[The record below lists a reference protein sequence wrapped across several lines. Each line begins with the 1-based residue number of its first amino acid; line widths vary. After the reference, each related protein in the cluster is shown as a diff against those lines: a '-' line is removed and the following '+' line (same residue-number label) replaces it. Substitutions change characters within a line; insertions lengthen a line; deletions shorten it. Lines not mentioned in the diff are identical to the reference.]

1 MRELTLSV
9 GLLVVS
15 LVIRCG
21 AEEPLQFNRD
31 IRPILFE
38 NCISC
43 HGPDSASR
51 KADLRLDKLEIAVST
66 GAIVPGD
73 LSASEL
79 LRRIDA
85 TDEAERMP
93 PVETK
98 KKLTAKQKELLTRW
112 IQEGAEYQPHWS
124 LIAAVRPDLPETK
137 NAWWV
142 RNPIDRFVAKRL
154 EQDGLTPAPEAAWQ
168 TLIRRVSLDLTGLPP
183 TPELI
188 AEFGDDTSPG
198 AYENLVDRLLES
210 PHWGEHRGRAWLDV
224 ARYGDT
230 HGIHI
235 DNYREMWTYRDW
247 VIEAFNQNMPFD
259 QFTIENLAGD
269 LLPAATAK
277 QKTGSG
283 FNRCNITT
291 NEGGVIKEEY
301 AVLYTRD
308 RTETT
313 AIAWLGLT
321 AGCAVCH
328 DHKFDPIS
336 QREFYELAAFFN
348 NTTQDAM
355 DGNSKDTPPVVVI
368 PQEKDQARWNDLESL
383 RTQARVQLESRRQTA
398 RREFDSWV
406 ATAKLGELIEELPQE
421 GLHFFAPLDD
431 ADRQIRYRVNG
442 DSRKAQAPTSLEW
455 RDGPTNKQAAFLSHG
470 DILEVSDVGDFEKDQ
485 PWSVSLWLKLPGHN
499 LSGAILARIDEGIG
513 VRGWD
518 LFVNERYIGS
528 NFIHKWPQN
537 ALKVFTKKQIP
548 ADTWTHVTVRY
559 DGSMKAS
566 GYSIFVN
573 GLSQELDVQADSLVE
588 NKSTRNS
595 VPFRIG
601 RRHRESPVSDVSL
614 ADLRIYDRKLSDGEV
629 TSLASQVLFTVL
641 DKPAA
646 ERKPADL
653 DGLFDW
659 WLGNRDRRYQRI
671 VADRESLEREVEQ
684 IKARSTVAHVMQEAE
699 TTPQAYLLVRGEY
712 DQRGDAV
719 QADTPDVLPAF
730 PEEFPRNRLGLA
742 MWLLEPNQPLT
753 ARVAVNR
760 FWQEVFGTGLVK
772 TSGDFGVSGELP
784 SHPELLDWLAVEFR
798 ETDWDVKR
806 LFKLI
811 VMSATYRQSAVS
823 TPEKLT
829 LDPDNRLLARGPRF
843 RMEAEMV
850 RDYSLAA
857 SGLLVKTIG
866 GASVK
871 PYQPPGVWEA
881 VAMPESNTH
890 TYKQDSGNALYRRS
904 MYTFWKRS
912 APPASLDIFNAPTRE
927 RCVTLRERTNTP
939 LQALVTLNDPQYV
952 ESARYLAEQTILTAG
967 KEPQD
972 RIQWIAERIL
982 GRQFRA
988 EELAIVQDSLDRL
1001 AKHYQAHAAEAEKL
1015 IAVGEFPRNKAVS
1028 PVELAT
1034 WTMTVNEL
1042 LNLDE
1047 VLCK

>member
-1 MRELTLSV
+1 MSRRLRFAWLCELAAMLYAIGTP
-9 GLLVVS
+9 
-15 LVIRCG
+15 C
-21 AEEPLQFNRD
+21 AAEPLAFNRD
-31 IRPILFE
+31 VRLILNE
-38 NCISC
+38 HCLAC

-51 KADLRLDKLEIAVST
+51 QAGLRLDQRDPAIAA
-66 GAIVPGD
+66 GAITPGKLDESGIIKRITSTDPD
-73 LSASEL
+73 LV
-79 LRRIDA
+79 
-85 TDEAERMP
+85 MP
-93 PVETK
+93 PPEIKKPLKPAQIET
-98 KKLTAKQKELLTRW
+98 LSRW
-112 IQEGAEYQPHWS
+112 ITKGAPYQPHWS
-124 LIAAVRPDLPETK
+124 LIAPTK
-137 NAWWV
+137 PTPPQVANSWWA
-142 RNPIDRFVAKRL
+142 RNPIDRFIAKRL
-154 EQDGLTPAPEAAWQ
+154 ELVGLTPAPEAAWQ
-168 TLIRRVSLDLTGLPP
+168 TLIRRVCLDLTGLPP
-183 TPELI
+183 TPEIL
-188 AEFGDDTSPG
+188 AEFGDDTSSG
-198 AYENLVDRLLES
+198 AYENLVDRLLAS
-210 PHWGEHRGRAWLDV
+210 PQWGEHRGRAWLDV

-230 HGIHI
+230 HGIHF

-247 VIEAFNQNMPFD
+247 VIEAFNQNMSFD

-291 NEGGVIKEEY
+291 NEGGAIKEEY

-355 DGNSKDTPPVVVI
+355 DGNIKDTPPVVVI
-368 PQEKDQARWNDLESL
+368 PQEKDQSRWSELESL
-383 RTQARVQLESRRQTA
+383 RTQVRMQLESLRKTA

-406 ATAKLGELIEELPQE
+406 ATAKPGELI
-421 GLHFFAPLDD
+421 
-431 ADRQIRYRVNG
+431 
-442 DSRKAQAPTSLEW
+442 
-455 RDGPTNKQAAFLSHG
+455 
-470 DILEVSDVGDFEKDQ
+470 
-485 PWSVSLWLKLPGHN
+485 
-499 LSGAILARIDEGIG
+499 
-513 VRGWD
+513 
-518 LFVNERYIGS
+518 
-528 NFIHKWPQN
+528 
-537 ALKVFTKKQIP
+537 
-548 ADTWTHVTVRY
+548 
-559 DGSMKAS
+559 
-566 GYSIFVN
+566 
-573 GLSQELDVQADSLVE
+573 
-588 NKSTRNS
+588 
-595 VPFRIG
+595 
-601 RRHRESPVSDVSL
+601 
-614 ADLRIYDRKLSDGEV
+614 
-629 TSLASQVLFTVL
+629 
-641 DKPAA
+641 A

-653 DGLFDW
+653 DELFDW
-659 WLGNRDRRYQRI
+659 WLGNRDRRYQRL
-671 VADRESLEREVEQ
+671 VEQGMSLEREVEQ
-684 IKARSTVAHVMQEAE
+684 IKARGTVAHVMQESE
-699 TTPQAYLLVRGEY
+699 TPPMAHLLVRGEY

-730 PEEFPRNRLGLA
+730 PVEFPRNRLGLA
-742 MWLLEPNQPLT
+742 MWLLEPEQPLT
-753 ARVAVNR
+753 ARVVVNR

-772 TSGDFGVSGELP
+772 SSGDFGVTGELP
-784 SHPELLDWLAVEFR
+784 SHPALLDWLAVEFR

-806 LFKLI
+806 LFKLM

-843 RMEAEMV
+843 RMDAEMV

-857 SGLLVKTIG
+857 SGLLDKTIG

-881 VAMPESNTH
+881 VTMPDSDTH

-912 APPASLDIFNAPTRE
+912 APPASLDIFNAPSRE
-927 RCVTLRERTNTP
+927 HCVTLRERTNTP

-952 ESARYLAEQTILTAG
+952 ESARYLAEQTILSAG

-982 GRQFRA
+982 GRQFRG
-988 EELAIVQDSLDRL
+988 EELAIVQDSLARL
-1001 AKHYQAHAAEAEKL
+1001 SKHYQAHTAEAEKL
-1015 IAVGEFPRNKAVS
+1015 IAVGESPRNDSVS